1 MQYFLQQF
9 INGVSL
15 GSIYALL
22 ALGVTLVWGVLDV
35 LNFAQAQFMTW
46 GAFGVAFGIAVGF
59 PVWVSV
65 LVGVG
70 LAAGLALVV
79 DELIVVPLRRRSST
93 EPFTYV
99 VATIGV
105 GLILETVLKRLS
117 HSAQRS
123 YPINRFPSGTENVGG
138 VLIANL
144 QILILAVTIGVMVV
158 LTLSLAR
165 TKAGRELRA
174 VAESREVAELLGI
187 NSRKGFA
194 LAFGISGVLAA
205 LAGMFVAIQQSLV
218 TYDIGDSLLLITF
231 SAIVIGGMGSI
242 PGAVVGGLVL
252 GLGQVLVQAYVSADL
267 ANVWAFAIMIVV
279 LLFRPGGIFAKT
291 VVTRA

>member
-1 MQYFLQQF
+1 
-9 INGVSL
+9 
-15 GSIYALL
+15 
-22 ALGVTLVWGVLDV
+22 
-35 LNFAQAQFMTW
+35 
-46 GAFGVAFGIAVGF
+46 
-59 PVWVSV
+59 
-65 LVGVG
+65 
-70 LAAGLALVV
+70 
-79 DELIVVPLRRRSST
+79 
-93 EPFTYV
+93 
-99 VATIGV
+99 
-105 GLILETVLKRLS
+105 
-117 HSAQRS
+117 
-123 YPINRFPSGTENVGG
+123 VGG

-144 QILILAVTIGVMVV
+144 QILILAVTIGVMVI

-194 LAFGISGVLAA
+194 IAFAISGVLAA

-218 TYDIGDSLLLITF
+218 TYDSGDALLLITF
-231 SAIVIGGMGSI
+231 SAIVIGGMGSV
-242 PGAVVGGLVL
+242 PGAVAGGLVL

>member
-1 MQYFLQQF
+1 M
-9 INGVSL
+9 
-15 GSIYALL
+15 
-22 ALGVTLVWGVLDV
+22 
-35 LNFAQAQFMTW
+35 
-46 GAFGVAFGIAVGF
+46 AV
-59 PVWVSV
+59 
-65 LVGVG
+65 
-70 LAAGLALVV
+70 AAGLALIV
-79 DELIVVPLRRRSST
+79 DEAIVVPLRRRPST

-123 YPINRFPSGTENVGG
+123 YPIDGFPTGTVHVGG

-144 QILILAVTIGVMVV
+144 QILILAVTIGVMVI

-194 LAFGISGVLAA
+194 MAFAISGVLAA

-218 TYDIGDSLLLITF
+218 TYDSGDALLLITF
-231 SAIVIGGMGSI
+231 SAIVIGGMGSV

-252 GLGQVLVQAYVSADL
+252 GLGQVLVQAYVSANV
-267 ANVWAFAIMIVV
+267 ANVWAFAIMILV